1 MAGSLEIRMPCHKAW
16 LVITDERVSLMRR
29 SWLRRKPCWTIQ
41 RAAVAGVNLRRTL
54 AGSIVLL
61 RTRAGKD
68 LPVTGLHP
76 SDALR
81 LVKLLGY
88 APALLS
94 PSLDRAEHGD
104 RVSRMRCKG
113 GRIDVSRE
121 AIAFV
126 PAIGVRRAVPWWI
139 GRDRIAG
146 VACLRLPGPRML
158 HDLELHALDGRTLRI
173 ERVHPDTALRL
184 LRLLGYVPGTLPA
197 QPAAQREA
205 LELHFFSGDSD
216 ETAEGKLTVQTGRH
230 TARRRAVLRDLDE
243 LWKQQQSASIA

>member
-1 MAGSLEIRMPCHKAW
+1 MAGSLEIRMACHRAR
-16 LVITDERVSLMRR
+16 LVLTDERVSLVRR
-29 SWLRRKPCWTIQ
+29 SWLRRKPLWTIQ
-41 RAAVAGVNLRRTL
+41 RAAVAGASLRRAPTGNL
-54 AGSIVLL
+54 VLL

-68 LPVTGLHP
+68 LPVMGLHP

-88 APALLS
+88 APAALS
-94 PSLDRAEHGD
+94 PALDAAEHEGD
-104 RVSRMRCKG
+104 VSRIRCKG

-126 PAIGVRRAVPWWI
+126 PAIGVRRAAPWWI

-146 VACLRLPGPRML
+146 VACLRLPGTRML
-158 HDLELHALDGRTLRI
+158 HDLELHVLDGRTLRM
-173 ERVHPDTALRL
+173 ERVRPDAALYL
-184 LRLLGYVPGTLPA
+184 LRLLGYVPGALPE

-205 LELHFFSGDSD
+205 LELHFFAGEFD
-216 ETAEGKLTVQTGRH
+216 EAAEGKLIVQTGQH
-230 TARRRAVLRDLDE
+230 AARRRAVLRDLDE